1 MAQAEVPGLGLAS
14 NVNREGMVCR
24 PLGGVV
30 LGLQGSKPGYL
41 GEASDF
47 GEQTVGAGCRG
58 VRELGRQIVTSS
70 FSRGSM
76 CHVESGEERLKP
88 NQTGLSFECLSQ

>member
-1 MAQAEVPGLGLAS
+1 MPAS
-14 NVNREGMVCR
+14 GRHGPRVARLHGTH
-24 PLGGVV
+24 P
-30 LGLQGSKPGYL
+30 GSKPGYL